1 MKYSLIPF
9 LLILPV
15 FLYAQDRNAPGPGEK
30 APVSGQ
36 ASHGQD
42 RKVSGHR
49 SYQVAVMERSDEEQA
64 RFSALLAKELNR
76 SGSRGLAADIFN
88 SYRKQAGDLFTEA
101 AGRAVN
107 VAVNYAVDNVRS
119 KRGKWQKAVAK
130 ESRFTK
136 EIKMPSEIHHFYKDV
151 SNIGPMDPT
160 GMVFDGFS
168 CIQVIDVEG
177 QSQTVFKV
185 VCKVRQDA
193 EGLQLMASDSRFQVY
208 VDEVEFNPYLC
219 DIPNDSLS
227 NVDYRIPFDFQKRK
241 DLNLKIRATVTST
254 WMNQILQITRDQVLG
269 TFDIDVSIDPK
280 YVVTDSTGASV
291 FLYKFAPDNPANAR
305 VRVNGDC
312 FVVPRSYVA
321 SKADGDIWGM
331 GQYKVDVVVTESCNI
346 NREYYMKEGKK
357 DEWNE
362 AAWKPEWE
370 KIKQRP
376 KKSGFWKDML
386 DAVTQGWSNG
396 QWVIKATSPFT
407 SYVIKS
413 GSTFINGGTGS
424 TPAGTSSKANSSTPS
439 AQPSGFAGKPAGG
452 DPGKG
457 PGGK

>member
-64 RFSALLAKELNR
+64 RFSALLAKEINR

-241 DLNLKIRATVTST
+241 DLNLKIRA
-254 WMNQILQITRDQVLG
+254 
-269 TFDIDVSIDPK
+269 
-280 YVVTDSTGASV
+280 SV

-321 SKADGDIWGM
+321 SKEDGDIWGM

-386 DAVTQGWSNG
+386 DAVTQGWNNG

-457 PGGK
+457 LGGK